1 MELLKYIGY
10 KLEDVKT
17 ILDENN
23 IHYKVIETFDTKQT
37 KMGNEI
43 RIVNIKNNQNS
54 SISDDNFVCNSS
66 KIEDKSKS
74 EVEAAEKEIEVYVAY
89 F

>member
-1 MELLKYIGY
+1 MELIKYIGY
-10 KLEDVKT
+10 RLEDVKT

-23 IHYKVIETFDTKQT
+23 IHYKVIETFDTKKT

-43 RIVNIKNNQNS
+43 RIVNIKQNQNS
-54 SISDDNFVCNSS
+54 FST
-66 KIEDKSKS
+66 EDHLRQTCT
-74 EVEAAEKEIEVYVAY
+74 EREAEIEIYVAY

>member
-1 MELLKYIGY
+1 MELQKYIGY

-17 ILDENN
+17 ILDESG

-37 KMGNEI
+37 KMGDEI
-43 RIVNIKNNQNS
+43 RIVNIKCNKDSSFSKNNMEN
-54 SISDDNFVCNSS
+54 NCN
-66 KIEDKSKS
+66 KNKGTGEDST
-74 EVEAAEKEIEVYVAY
+74 EIEIYVAY